1 MLPELAIT
9 PAVTV
14 HFRAENSNTCFHH
27 GVPGS
32 NEVLF
37 LHISRET
44 VDQNAERSFFHP
56 FRAIKL
62 CVQAGSVTVNIELFH
77 FDLL

>member
-1 MLPELAIT
+1 VLPELAIT

-14 HFRAENSNTCFHH
+14 HFRAENSYPGFYHC
-27 GVPGS
+27 VPGRY
-32 NEVLF
+32 EMLF

-62 CVQAGSVTVNIELFH
+62 CVETGSVTVNKELFH